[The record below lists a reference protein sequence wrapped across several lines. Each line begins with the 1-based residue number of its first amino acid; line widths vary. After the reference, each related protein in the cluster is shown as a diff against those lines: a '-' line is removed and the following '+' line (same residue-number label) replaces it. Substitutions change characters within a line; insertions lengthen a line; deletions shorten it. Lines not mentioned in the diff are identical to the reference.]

1 MYGRQERCVQGL
13 WWGDL
18 RERGNMEDLGVDGRI
33 VLKLIFKK
41 SWTALT

>member
-1 MYGRQERCVQGL
+1 MYGRQERCIQGL

-18 RERGNMEDLGVDGRI
+18 RERDNMEDLDVDGRI